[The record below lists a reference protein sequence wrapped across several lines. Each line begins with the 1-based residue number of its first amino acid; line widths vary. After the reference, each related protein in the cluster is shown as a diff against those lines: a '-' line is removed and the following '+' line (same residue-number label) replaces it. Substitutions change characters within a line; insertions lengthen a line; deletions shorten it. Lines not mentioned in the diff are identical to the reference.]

1 MSDFS
6 ESTTI
11 QAAIVHRLSQPDIGW
26 DLKHPDQLDR
36 EDISALIEPDVI
48 ATLIR
53 LNPIIAEKPER
64 AHEIIPKLRA
74 IVLSVLDD
82 GLIASNERMMGWLR
96 GLEAHQFIG
105 TPQPVPVRLVDFDD
119 PRNNILVIS
128 SEVWFQSGPEKRR
141 YDIVLWINGF
151 PVVVG
156 ETKTPFEERK
166 SWLNAAKDI
175 HDVYEVR
182 TPGFFAANVLS
193 FATEGKDFRYGPVGL
208 PPDLWQPWGKTDEAM
223 LPLGLARA
231 LRSSELLLTP
241 EMVIEMLR
249 TFTLYTTVQI
259 GAATQAVKIL
269 ARYPQVEAV
278 QRLVARAKDPDRHQ
292 GLIWH
297 HQGSGKTLLMAFA
310 CGELRRELPGA
321 TVLVVL
327 DRLDLIEQTTREFT
341 SAGVQRVRPAETRDE
356 LRRLL
361 TANERG
367 VIITTIF
374 RFRDAGL
381 LNDRGDIVVLIDE
394 AHRTQEGTLGM
405 DMRAA
410 LPNATYIGMTGT
422 PISDRDR
429 DTFESFGDPADPDS
443 ILSTYPPERALAD
456 GATLPLRV
464 EAPST
469 ELQLNK
475 EELDEAFDELT
486 EEEGL
491 SEEEKELLARRASK
505 AKTLFKAQARVQA
518 VCADIVDHYYSRI
531 APLGLKAQ
539 VVAYDRELCV
549 LYLAEIQRLLDERGG
564 GDEATIIMTVNDKED
579 PEEWRAYDRD
589 RAQEARIKARFR
601 DFRDPL
607 KFLIVTAK
615 LLTGFDAPIEGV
627 MYLDKPLRKHTLF
640 QALTRTNRR
649 WTNPDTGQEKTDGL
663 IVDYVGLGKEI
674 ARSMRIERREDEPDP
689 LDVQVL
695 KNELRAALDACLDR
709 FQDID
714 LSDMGFAALLA
725 AQDRLAS
732 DDDRE
737 DFARVFLRLQA
748 LFELL
753 WPDEELRDIRSSYR
767 WLAKVYRST
776 QPALSPDALLWH
788 RLGAKTL
795 ALIDEHIVA
804 VEIRG
809 RGVEQLTV
817 DEEMIEALRK
827 LGLVGVDKDSGDVNT
842 TSSAQEILDTI
853 EHRIAAKLA
862 EDPHNLTYTSLAE
875 RLDALRRTQ
884 IETAEDSIEFLK
896 ALLEAARDLVAAE
909 RKLVE
914 AGSDAGSKPQ
924 LLSDDHIG
932 ALTQIL
938 EEFKPD
944 VTPEIIERVVKEID
958 AVVMGA
964 RFTDWQHSREGT
976 RTVKTEIRKAL
987 NKFGLPATG
996 DLFDR
1001 AYSYV
1006 AEHY

>member
-1 MSDFS
+1 VSGFS

-26 DLKHPDQLDR
+26 ELNPPDQLDR
-36 EDISALIEPDVI
+36 ENISALIEPNVI
-48 ATLIR
+48 AALIR
-53 LNPIIAEKPER
+53 LNPSIAEEPER
-64 AHEIIPKLRA
+64 AHEIMPKLRA

-82 GLIASNERMMGWLR
+82 GLIATNERMINWLR

-119 PRNNILVIS
+119 PRNNTLIIS
-128 SEVWFQSGPEKRR
+128 SEVWFRAGTENRR

-175 HDVYEVR
+175 HDTYEVS

-208 PPDLWQPWGKTDEAM
+208 PPDLWQPWGKTDEAV

-241 EMVIEMLR
+241 EMVIKMLR

-259 GAATQAVKIL
+259 GSATQAVKVL

-278 QRLVARAKDPDRHQ
+278 QRLVARAKDPDRRQ

-361 TANERG
+361 SADERG

-374 RFRDAGL
+374 RFKDAGL
-381 LNDRGDIVVLIDE
+381 LNDRGGIVVLVDE

-405 DMRAA
+405 DMRSA

-422 PISDRDR
+422 PISERDR

-443 ILSTYPPERALAD
+443 ILSAYPPERALAD

-464 EAPST
+464 EAPRT
-469 ELQLNK
+469 KLQLNK

-505 AKTLFKAQARVQA
+505 AKTLFKTDARVRA
-518 VCADIVDHYYSRI
+518 VCADIVDHYYSRM

-564 GDEATIIMTVNDKED
+564 ADEATIIMTVNDKED
-579 PEEWRAYDRD
+579 PEEWRVYDRD

-663 IVDYVGLGKEI
+663 IVDYIGLGKEI
-674 ARSMRIERREDEPDP
+674 ARSMRIERRAGEPDP
-689 LDVQVL
+689 LDVEVL
-695 KNELRAALDACLDR
+695 KNKMRTSLDACLER
-709 FQDID
+709 FQGID
-714 LSDMGFAALLA
+714 LSDMGFPALLA
-725 AQDRLAS
+725 AQDRLAT

-737 DFARVFLRLQA
+737 DFGRSFLRLQA

-753 WPDEELRDIRSSYR
+753 WPDEELREIRSPYR
-767 WLAKVYRST
+767 WLAKVYRSI
-776 QPALSPDALLWH
+776 QPTLSPDALLWH

-795 ALIDEHIVA
+795 ALIDEHIIA

-817 DEEMIEALRK
+817 DEEMIDALRK
-827 LGLVGVDKDSGDVNT
+827 LGLAGVEEDSGGLNAT
-842 TSSAQEILDTI
+842 PSAQEILDTI
-853 EHRIAAKLA
+853 DHRIAAKLA
-862 EDPHNLTYTSLAE
+862 ENPHNLTYTSLAE
-875 RLDALRRTQ
+875 RLDTLRRTQ

-909 RKLVE
+909 RELVE
-914 AGSDAGSKPQ
+914 ASSEAGSKPQ

-932 ALTQIL
+932 ALTQIF

-958 AVVMGA
+958 AVVTGT

-996 DLFDR
+996 DLFER

-1006 AEHY
+1006 AERY